1 MAILP
6 ENVSFEEFTAY
17 VLKRRGTVPLAELQE
32 LYDRRTRLKSVSVN
46 NGQGLRSIL
55 PSDEQGLTIRE
66 RERKIVAEAKAQ
78 GRSIEKLPEKATW

>member
-17 VLKRRGTVPLAELQE
+17 VLERRKAVPLAELQE
-32 LYDRRTRLKSVSVN
+32 LYDRRARLKSVSVN

-55 PSDEQGLTIRE
+55 PADEKNLTIRE
-66 RERKIVAEAKAQ
+66 RERKLVAEAKAA